1 MSRKKVVDCVVIKGM
16 TMTENKTKNED
27 SATKRYFKLE
37 FHGTGSE
44 VVVGT
49 ITGEEFED
57 LAAETD
63 DEGYSLNVP
72 DEWSEMD
79 DLLHTN
85 GVELNWDDAVNL
97 MRIIET
103 DEEGTEIK
111 KVDFTGIVDNGFNLV
126 LELEIPDSMDY
137 QSYYSVIQTYEKG
150 VWYTDELIE
159 TDSAGLD
166 YEKLLLKYKNIE
178 DLGLLDCI
186 EYDGKERYVTSDTR
200 TNSTAMRVFCGLDNS
215 V

>member
-1 MSRKKVVDCVVIKGM
+1 MVDFVVIKGI
-16 TMTENKTKNED
+16 TMTENKRMNED

-44 VVVGT
+44 VVVGK
-49 ITGEEFED
+49 ITAEEFEH

-63 DEGYSLNVP
+63 EEGYSVAVP
-72 DEWSEMD
+72 DQWSEMD
-79 DLLHTN
+79 DLLHTH

-111 KVDFTGIVDNGFNLV
+111 KVDFAGIVDNGFNLV
-126 LELEIPDSMDY
+126 LELDIPDSMDY
-137 QSYYSVIQTYEKG
+137 KSFYSVIQTYEKG
-150 VWYTDELIE
+150 LWYTEQLIE

-166 YEKLLLKYKNIE
+166 YKKLLLKYKDIE
-178 DLGLLDCI
+178 DLAILDCI
-186 EYDGKERYVTSDTR
+186 EYDGEERCITSDTR
-200 TNSTAMRVFCGLDNS
+200 TNSTAIRVFCGLDNC